1 MIKIFLLELL
11 NISGSDPCI
20 CLVQTPCSSKTT
32 VPEFYEYAKFE
43 TVIHLGCSG
52 VLLLANTMF
61 GSNSIADWQCF
72 QTPHPQFTPIQSG
85 NRTWTELCGTWT
97 GRIPRCS
104 PLWSRVPVGAP
115 ELQVMFCTFQILQSN
130 TQRYT
135 YKWININKT
144 LTFTYST
151 YSNHQ

>member
-61 GSNSIADWQCF
+61 RSNSIADWQCF
-72 QTPHPQFTPIQSG
+72 QTPQSQVG
-85 NRTWTELCGTWT
+85 TELGQNSAALGQEGSHDAPRY
-97 GRIPRCS
+97 GRGFLS
-104 PLWSRVPVGAP
+104 G
-115 ELQVMFCTFQILQSN
+115 LQSCKSCSVHSKS
-130 TQRYT
+130 
-135 YKWININKT
+135 YKTIHTDIHI
-144 LTFTYST
+144 SV
-151 YSNHQ
+151 